1 MIDLTILSSS
11 PSTLMKSFGCIEKT
25 NVTLFSFSISY
36 YNNDLYQALNY
47 LENNPCFIIFNFD
60 YMQRKIVPWLKDR
73 DLVENIRLYQND
85 GNEAL
90 FEFVENLRHDH
101 KYTNGSTKQILLILK
116 DLFTNDNDDRIT
128 NALEQL
134 HNETTW
140 NIIIS
145 CLPEQCP
152 RSQILPVNRII
163 PYQRMRQTVN
173 DLIEVIKNPDFD
185 RFEYLK
191 YLKLNNQNLTC
202 LANKT
207 IHILPTFL
215 KSTRLIENI
224 VLILSV
230 DVSLKVVLDLYSEP
244 EEPEGSEFHDSHILY
259 LESEFWKY
267 YLKKNRVLNNENLK
281 IISRFSR
288 ITLDGIDQDS
298 NDLYLIDGFSSSRF
312 ISKYCNESNQVSIRG
327 KKKFIVI
334 IHMEAKSKE
343 NEKKCKAVFG
353 SKIAFRYV
361 GPLFDI
367 GDSLIDLVSKCF

>member
-1 MIDLTILSSS
+1 MMDLTILSSS

-25 NVTLFSFSISY
+25 NVTLFSDSIY
-36 YNNDLYQALNY
+36 YQNGLYQALNH
-47 LENNPCFIIFNFD
+47 LENDPCFNVFNFD
-60 YMQRKIVPWLKDR
+60 YMQRKIVPWLKDENLIER
-73 DLVENIRLYQND
+73 IDLDANGRK
-85 GNEAL
+85 EAL

-101 KYTNGSTKQILLILK
+101 KYTNDSTKLILLIFGFLSS
-116 DLFTNDNDDRIT
+116 NDDRII

-140 NIIIS
+140 IIITS
-145 CLPEQCP
+145 SLPEQWP
-152 RSQILPVNRII
+152 RSQILPFNRVI
-163 PYQRMRQTVN
+163 PFQFMRQTFN
-173 DLIEVIKNPDFD
+173 DLIGVIKNPDFD

-281 IISRFSR
+281 IISRLSR

-334 IHMEAKSKE
+334 VHMETKSKE

-361 GPLFDI
+361 GPLFDM

>member
-1 MIDLTILSSS
+1 MMDLTILSSS

-36 YNNDLYQALNY
+36 YHNDLYQALNY

-116 DLFTNDNDDRIT
+116 DPFTNDNDDRIT

-140 NIIIS
+140 NVIIS

-207 IHILPTFL
+207 IHILPTL
-215 KSTRLIENI
+215 MSTKMIENI
-224 VLILSV
+224 VLISSV
-230 DVSLKVVLDLYSEP
+230 DISLKVA
-244 EEPEGSEFHDSHILY
+244 ILFGQHFD
-259 LESEFWKY
+259 SEFWEY
-267 YLKKNRVLNNENLK
+267 YLKKNKLLDIENLK
-281 IISRFSR
+281 IVFRLW

-298 NDLYLIDGFSSSRF
+298 NDLYIIDERSSEFVSE
-312 ISKYCNESNQVSIRG
+312 YCKSNQVSIRG
-327 KKKFIVI
+327 KKKLIVI
-334 IHMEAKSKE
+334 DDIEKKSEE

-353 SKIAFRYV
+353 SKMIYRYV
-361 GPLFDI
+361 DPEFDI
-367 GDSLIDLVSKCF
+367 GDNLIDLVSKAACF